1 LPIFYRWGLYMK
13 ESVIDVLMYLF
24 ESFMNSGDYPQPHRD
39 ELKEELLNVG
49 FTSRI
54 IERALD
60 WLDGLKLADIKE
72 NREMPAPRKTIR
84 IYNKEELQRL
94 DTISRGYLIHL
105 EQINILSES
114 QRELVIDRLLNL
126 DSYEINIEQ
135 IKWVVMI
142 ILFIQPEQE
151 NAYNRMEELILSE
164 NSVLIH

>member
-1 LPIFYRWGLYMK
+1 MK

-72 NREMPAPRKTIR
+72 NREMPAPRKTI
-84 IYNKEELQRL
+84 IFAK
-94 DTISRGYLIHL
+94 
-105 EQINILSES
+105 
-114 QRELVIDRLLNL
+114 
-126 DSYEINIEQ
+126 
-135 IKWVVMI
+135 K
-142 ILFIQPEQE
+142 
-151 NAYNRMEELILSE
+151 
-164 NSVLIH
+164 